1 MALYNNGYPASYQP
15 YGYQYQPVTQQ
26 TNTGVIWVQGE
37 AGAKSYLI
45 APNSSVALFD
55 SEKQVVYI
63 KSADASGMPSMKILD
78 YTIRENGQNGPSTG
92 LSTGD
97 DKQATYATKSDVDA
111 LYDRLKALQR
121 GDIAELQEQIKALQ
135 NELDGLTIKKPT
147 RLKKEDDD
155 RE

>member
-1 MALYNNGYPASYQP
+1 
-15 YGYQYQPVTQQ
+15 
-26 TNTGVIWVQGE
+26 
-37 AGAKSYLI
+37 
-45 APNSSVALFD
+45 VALFD

-92 LSTGD
+92 LSAGD
-97 DKQATYATKSDVDA
+97 DKQTAYATKSDVDA

-135 NELDGLTIKKPT
+135 NELDGLTIKKPV

>member
-1 MALYNNGYPASYQP
+1 MALYNNGYPATYQP

-37 AGAKSYLI
+37 AGAKSYLV

-55 SEKQVVYI
+55 SERQVVYI

-78 YTIRENGQNGPSTG
+78 YTIRENGQNGPSAG

-97 DKQATYATKSDVDA
+97 DKQAAYATKSDVDA

-135 NELDGLTIKKPT
+135 NELDGLTIKKPA

>member
-15 YGYQYQPVTQQ
+15 YGYQYQPVTPQN
-26 TNTGVIWVQGE
+26 NTGVIWVIGE
-37 AGAKSYLI
+37 AGAKSYLV

-55 SEKQVVYI
+55 SERQVVYI

-92 LSTGD
+92 LSAGD
-97 DKQATYATKSDVDA
+97 DKQAAYATKSDVDA